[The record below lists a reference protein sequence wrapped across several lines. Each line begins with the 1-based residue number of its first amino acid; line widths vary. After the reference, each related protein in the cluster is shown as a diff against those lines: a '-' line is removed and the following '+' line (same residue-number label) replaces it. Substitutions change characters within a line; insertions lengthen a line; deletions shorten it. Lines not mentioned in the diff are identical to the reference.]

1 MSLEREI
8 RRRNAI
14 KKEKEDG
21 LRRTCKHC
29 KSKMLGKPGYGWVCP
44 ECGWMPRRKDDAVD

>member
-14 KKEKEDG
+14 KKEKTAG
-21 LRRTCKHC
+21 LRRTCRHC
-29 KSKMLGKPGYGWVCP
+29 GNRMIGKSGYGWVCQ
-44 ECGWMPRRKDDAVD
+44 ECGWSPKEKEEQ

>member
-14 KKEKEDG
+14 KKEKAAG
-21 LRRTCKHC
+21 LRRTCRHC
-29 KSKMLGKPGYGWVCP
+29 GNRMIGKSGYGWVCQ
-44 ECGWMPRRKDDAVD
+44 ECGWSPKEKEER